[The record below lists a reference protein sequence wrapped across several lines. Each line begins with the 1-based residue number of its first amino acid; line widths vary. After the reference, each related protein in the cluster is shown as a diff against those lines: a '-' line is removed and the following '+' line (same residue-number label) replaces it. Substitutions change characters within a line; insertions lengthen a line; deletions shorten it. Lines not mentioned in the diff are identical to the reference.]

1 MLIVF
6 KSADQIILFKKRLE
20 SNIKKILK
28 ILCNPQRESDPPLYN
43 NFHNGLYYKEMND
56 YIKKR

>member
-6 KSADQIILFKKRLE
+6 KSGDQIILFKKRLE

-28 ILCNPQRESDPPLYN
+28 ILCNPQSESDPLLY
-43 NFHNGLYYKEMND
+43 NFHNGLY
-56 YIKKR
+56 